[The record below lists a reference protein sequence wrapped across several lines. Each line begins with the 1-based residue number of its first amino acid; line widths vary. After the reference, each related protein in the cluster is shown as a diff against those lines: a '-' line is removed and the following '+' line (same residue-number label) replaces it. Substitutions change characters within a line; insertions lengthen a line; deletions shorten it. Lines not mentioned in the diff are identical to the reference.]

1 MQYYINVTS
10 WNLLESFVTESLSPF
25 AFYQKRNFG
34 NNLSRYLDK
43 ANEKT
48 NYLILSTKDQGGDY
62 VIKVDENLLDSS
74 CIFPIRK
81 SKTLFIYS
89 KTIFYK
95 KGGVMFRFSS
105 EDLRD
110 SLVAESQILSEVKC
124 IEKYSSDF
132 FVELV
137 KQVDTKEQSKRNGD
151 NPFSFQQD
159 EFIEQDNVYNKIKG
173 AIVSYVRG
181 ASSSVK
187 GDMQILTI
195 KTTDLKNEFAG
206 LNTSIMVNECS
217 VSNTSNFIHLIRE
230 CKDLYLRTIK
240 KQTNLFDII
249 EQQFREIVKLASKR
263 ETEISSFYSLDKKKR
278 ENSLLREKEDLENKL
293 FSIESETE
301 LAKLNEE
308 LGLIKAE
315 EKERGKLC
323 GKSRKYYE
331 KGTEKYNRKKFLQF
345 EIKRFEESHEEYRSI
360 KNRIADI
367 RQQLSNL
374 TNVPTTYDA
383 AISALFVR
391 ISDIINDVLRNI
403 KSNIEPI
410 SEIDYSVLNMSE
422 IPFLNVAIPNCS
434 QAELDF
440 LNVTLREIFLLGNSN
455 ISEAYILNLIVAAA
469 TAFKSFPAATTK
481 EGQLII
487 STLQTYWKY
496 KNNKVSGFEI
506 PCSLPVFSSI
516 MAFFVKPFGFDQM
529 ERFMQNRDINYKQ
542 YGFMLWG
549 CAIGYAS
556 LPKTFTNLLYS
567 NDSIYKKMDEY
578 LFSVHKNIELQRP
591 CNQ

>member
-62 VIKVDENLLDSS
+62 VIKIDENLLDPF
-74 CIFPIRK
+74 CLFPMRK

-95 KGGVMFRFSS
+95 KGSVMFRFSS

-110 SLVAESQILSEVKC
+110 SLIAESQILSEVKC

-132 FVELV
+132 FVEFV
-137 KQVDTKEQSKRNGD
+137 KQEDTKGLSKRNGD

-159 EFIEQDNVYNKIKG
+159 EFIGQDNIYNKVKG

-181 ASSSVK
+181 ASSSVN
-187 GDMQILTI
+187 GDMQALTI
-195 KTTDLKNEFAG
+195 KTTDLKNDFAG

-217 VSNTSNFIHLIRE
+217 VSNTNNFIRLIKE

-249 EQQFREIVKLASKR
+249 EQQFYEITKLASKR
-263 ETEISSFYSLDKKKR
+263 ETEISNFYNLDKKGR
-278 ENSLLREKEDLENKL
+278 ENSLLREKENLENKL

-301 LAKLNEE
+301 LAKLKEE
-308 LGLIKAE
+308 LELIKAE
-315 EKERGKLC
+315 EKERGKLY

-331 KGTEKYNRKKFLQF
+331 KGTGKYNRKRFLNF
-345 EIKRFEESHEEYRSI
+345 EIKRFEESHEEYPSL
-360 KNRIADI
+360 KKRIADV
-367 RQQLSNL
+367 RQQLSSL

-403 KSNIEPI
+403 KSNIKLT
-410 SEIDYSVLNMSE
+410 SEIDYSVLSMSE
-422 IPFLNVAIPNCS
+422 ISYLNVAIPNCS
-434 QAELDF
+434 KAELDF

-469 TAFKSFPAATTK
+469 TAFKSLPAAITK
-481 EGQLII
+481 EGQAII
-487 STLQTYWKY
+487 GTLQTYWKY
-496 KNNKVSGFEI
+496 KNNRVAGFEI
-506 PCSLPVFSSI
+506 PYNLPVFSSM

-529 ERFMQNRDINYKQ
+529 ERFMQNRGINYKQ

-567 NDSIYKKMDEY
+567 NDIYNKMDDY
-578 LFSVHKNIELQRP
+578 LFLVHRNIELQRP

>member
-1 MQYYINVTS
+1 MQYYIKVTS
-10 WNLLESFVTESLSPF
+10 WNLLESFVTESLSPY

-34 NNLSRYLDK
+34 NNLSRYLDT

-62 VIKVDENLLDSS
+62 VIKIDETLLDLS
-74 CIFPIRK
+74 CLSPMGK
-81 SKTLFIYS
+81 SKILFIYS

-95 KGGVMFRFSS
+95 KGNVSFRFSS

-132 FVELV
+132 FVKLV
-137 KQVDTKEQSKRNGD
+137 KRIDPKELSKRNGD
-151 NPFSFQQD
+151 NPFSFQQN
-159 EFIEQDNVYNKIKG
+159 EFVEQDNIYNKVKG
-173 AIVSYVRG
+173 AIVAYVCG
-181 ASSSVK
+181 ASSSVN
-187 GDMQILTI
+187 GETQTLTI
-195 KTTDLKNEFAG
+195 KTTNLKNDFAG
-206 LNTSIMVNECS
+206 LNTSIMINECS
-217 VSNTSNFIHLIRE
+217 VLNTSSYIHLIRE
-230 CKDLYLRTIK
+230 CKKLYLRTIK

-249 EQQFREIVKLASKR
+249 EQQFHEIVKLASKR
-263 ETEISSFYSLDKKKR
+263 ETEISCFYSLDKKER
-278 ENSLLREKEDLENKL
+278 EKSLLREKEYLENKL
-293 FSIESETE
+293 FHIESETE
-301 LAKLNEE
+301 LVKLREE
-308 LGLIKAE
+308 LGYIKTE

-331 KGTEKYNRKKFLQF
+331 KGTEKYNRKQFLTF
-345 EIKRFEESHEEYRSI
+345 EIKRFEESHEEYRNL

-391 ISDIINDVLRNI
+391 ISDLINDVLRNI
-403 KSNIEPI
+403 KSNIEPT
-410 SEIDYSVLNMSE
+410 SEIDYSVLNMTE
-422 IPFLNVAIPNCS
+422 IPYLNLTIPNCS

-440 LNVTLREIFLLGNSN
+440 FNVTLKEIFLKRNAN
-455 ISEAYILNLIVAAA
+455 ISETYILDLITAAA
-469 TAFKSFPAATTK
+469 TNFKSFPSATTK

-496 KNNKVSGFEI
+496 KKNRVAGFEI
-506 PCSLPVFSSI
+506 PCNLPVFSSI
-516 MAFFVKPFGFDQM
+516 MAFFIKPFGFDQM
-529 ERFMQNRDINYKQ
+529 ERFMQNRGINYKQ
-542 YGFMLWG
+542 YGFVLWG

-567 NDSIYKKMDEY
+567 NDNIYTKMDDY
-578 LFSVHKNIELQRP
+578 LFSMLRNIELQRP